1 MNIPAKILVVE
12 DEGIVAKDIEN
23 RLQKF
28 GYHVCKTIA
37 TGEEAI
43 ARVSELKPDLV
54 LVDIRLQG
62 DMDGIAVAQVLHHNF
77 ELPVVYLTANSDEHI
92 VNRAL
97 ATQPFGYIIK
107 PFREQE
113 LKITIEIAL
122 NKYLIEQ
129 NLKQNKYWLRTVL
142 KNINDG
148 VIASDTEGK
157 IAFMNPI
164 AEALTGWNRQDACGK
179 EATEVV
185 KTIPTQTISEH
196 PIQQALQK
204 GITVEISER
213 SQLIDKNGLEI
224 PIDDRIAPIKDDRGN
239 IVGTMLVFQ
248 DISEREQVEAMH
260 QKQIEQEQM
269 LVQMEKMHEL
279 KDDFLSTVSH
289 ELRTPIANMKM
300 AIQML
305 KTSPS
310 SEKRQRYLEIL
321 QAECNREAELITE
334 LLDLQRLET
343 ASYPILVQEAINLQ
357 EWLPQI
363 MEPFL
368 IRAQEN
374 QQLLEIRLDPNLSQI
389 LTDRGSLEQAIA
401 ELANNAC
408 KYTPEGGMIVVSVSY
423 QAAEKKRAE
432 GAEEAEGEKRAEE
445 AEGAKGAKIPLTTPH
460 TPQRQSPQRGTPPHG
475 AGSPTPCSSRTT
487 HHAPRTAQLP
497 TTNYQLPATRTIFT
511 VRNQA
516 EIPAAELPKIFEK
529 FYRIHNSDRWK
540 QGGTGLGLT
549 LVQKLV
555 EHLEG
560 TLQVESQEGWTT
572 FTIELPNGAGSRK

>member
-1 MNIPAKILVVE
+1 MNIPARILVVE

-23 RLQKF
+23 RLQRF
-28 GYHVCKTIA
+28 GYDVCEPVA

-43 ARVSELKPDLV
+43 AKVNELKPDLV
-54 LVDIRLQG
+54 LIDIRLRG
-62 DMDGIAVAQVLHHNF
+62 IMDGIAVAQVLHHNF
-77 ELPVVYLTANSDEHI
+77 DLPVVYLTANTDERI
-92 VNRAL
+92 LNRAL
-97 ATQPFGYIIK
+97 ATKPFGYIIK

-113 LKITIEIAL
+113 LKITIEITL
-122 NKYLIEQ
+122 NKYLMEQ
-129 NLKQNKYWLRTVL
+129 KLKQHKYWLRTVL
-142 KNINDG
+142 KSISNG

-157 IAFMNPI
+157 IAFMNPV
-164 AEALTGWNRQDACGK
+164 AEALTGWNQQDACGK
-179 EATEVV
+179 KATEVV
-185 KTIPTQTISEH
+185 KIIHADTLSEH
-196 PIQQALQK
+196 PIHQVLQK
-204 GITVEISER
+204 GITVEISKR

-224 PIDDRIAPIKDDRGN
+224 PIDDCIAPIKDDRGN
-239 IVGTMLVFQ
+239 IVGAILVFQ
-248 DISEREQVEAMH
+248 DIRERQQVEAMH

-305 KTSPS
+305 KTSPNS
-310 SEKRQRYLEIL
+310 DRKQRYLEIL
-321 QAECNREAELITE
+321 QAECNREAELIAE

-343 ASYPILVQEAINLQ
+343 ASYPNLVQEAVNLQ

-374 QQLLEIRLDPNLSQI
+374 QQSLEIQLAPNLSQI
-389 LTDRGSLEQAIA
+389 LTDRASLERAIA

-408 KYTPEGGMIVVSVSY
+408 KYTPTGGAIIVSV
-423 QAAEKKRAE
+423 QLHRA
-432 GAEEAEGEKRAEE
+432 
-445 AEGAKGAKIPLTTPH
+445 PFT
-460 TPQRQSPQRGTPPHG
+460 
-475 AGSPTPCSSRTT
+475 SR
-487 HHAPRTAQLP
+487 QLP
-497 TTNYQLPATRTIFT
+497 TARTIFT

-540 QGGTGLGLT
+540 QAGTGLGLA

-555 EHLEG
+555 EHLQG
-560 TLQVESQEGWTT
+560 TLQVESKEGWTT
-572 FTIELPNGAGSRK
+572 FTIELPNGVGSMEEQSRGEQRSRE

>member
-1 MNIPAKILVVE
+1 MNIPTKILVVE

-28 GYHVCKTIA
+28 GYHVCKTVA

-43 ARVSELKPDLV
+43 AQVSELKPDLV

-77 ELPVVYLTANSDEHI
+77 ELPVVYLTANSDEYI

-113 LKITIEIAL
+113 LKTTIEIAL

-142 KNINDG
+142 KSINNG
-148 VIASDTEGK
+148 IIASDTEGK

-164 AEALTGWNRQDACGK
+164 AEALTGWNWQDACGK

-185 KTIPTQTISEH
+185 KIIPTQTIISEQ
-196 PIQQALQK
+196 PIQQALQRR
-204 GITVEISER
+204 ITVEISER

-224 PIDDRIAPIKDDRGN
+224 PIDNRIAPIKDDRGN

-248 DISEREQVEAMH
+248 DISERQQVEAMH

-343 ASYPILVQEAINLQ
+343 ASYPILVQEAVNLQ

-389 LTDRGSLEQAIA
+389 LTDRASLERAIA

-408 KYTPEGGMIVVSVSY
+408 KYTPMGGAIVVSV
-423 QAAEKKRAE
+423 Q
-432 GAEEAEGEKRAEE
+432 
-445 AEGAKGAKIPLTTPH
+445 PH
-460 TPQRQSPQRGTPPHG
+460 L
-475 AGSPTPCSSRTT
+475 APC
-487 HHAPRTAQLP
+487 TAYQLP
-497 TTNYQLPATRTIFT
+497 TTRTIFT

-555 EHLEG
+555 EHLQG

-572 FTIELPNGAGSRK
+572 FTMELPNGAGSREQLSVTSDS

>member
-12 DEGIVAKDIEN
+12 DERIVAKDIEN

-28 GYHVCKTIA
+28 GYHVCKTVA

-43 ARVSELKPDLV
+43 AQISELKPDLV

-62 DMDGIAVAQVLHHNF
+62 DMDGIALAQVLHHNF
-77 ELPVVYLTANSDEHI
+77 ELPVVYLTANSDEYI
-92 VNRAL
+92 LNRAL

-113 LKITIEIAL
+113 LKTTIEITL

-129 NLKQNKYWLRTVL
+129 KLKQNKYWLKTVL
-142 KNINDG
+142 KSINNG

-185 KTIPTQTISEH
+185 KIVPIQTINSEH
-196 PIQQALQK
+196 PIQQALQE

-224 PIDDRIAPIKDDRGN
+224 PIDDSIAPIKDDRGN

-248 DISEREQVEAMH
+248 DISERQQVEAMH

-269 LVQMEKMHEL
+269 LLQMQKMHEL

-300 AIQML
+300 ALQML

-343 ASYPILVQEAINLQ
+343 ASYPTLVQEAVNLQ

-389 LTDRGSLEQAIA
+389 LTDRASLERAIA

-408 KYTPEGGMIVVSVSY
+408 KYTPAGGMIVVSVSC
-423 QAAEKKRAE
+423 QGAGSASVQGVGGKRTE
-432 GAEEAEGEKRAEE
+432 GAEGERRAAQEQRSRGAEE
-445 AEGAKGAKIPLTTPH
+445 
-460 TPQRQSPQRGTPPHG
+460 QRR
-475 AGSPTPCSSRTT
+475 T
-487 HHAPRTAQLP
+487 HHAPTNYQLP
-497 TTNYQLPATRTIFT
+497 ITNYQLPATRTIFT

-555 EHLEG
+555 EHLQG

-572 FTIELPNGAGSRK
+572 FTMELPHGIGSSEERV

>member
-1 MNIPAKILVVE
+1 
-12 DEGIVAKDIEN
+12 
-23 RLQKF
+23 
-28 GYHVCKTIA
+28 
-37 TGEEAI
+37 
-43 ARVSELKPDLV
+43 
-54 LVDIRLQG
+54 
-62 DMDGIAVAQVLHHNF
+62 
-77 ELPVVYLTANSDEHI
+77 
-92 VNRAL
+92 
-97 ATQPFGYIIK
+97 
-107 PFREQE
+107 
-113 LKITIEIAL
+113 
-122 NKYLIEQ
+122 
-129 NLKQNKYWLRTVL
+129 
-142 KNINDG
+142 
-148 VIASDTEGK
+148 
-157 IAFMNPI
+157 
-164 AEALTGWNRQDACGK
+164 
-179 EATEVV
+179 
-185 KTIPTQTISEH
+185 
-196 PIQQALQK
+196 PIQQALQR

-224 PIDDRIAPIKDDRGN
+224 PIDDRISPIKDDRGN

-248 DISEREQVEAMH
+248 DISERQQVEAMH

-343 ASYPILVQEAINLQ
+343 ASYPILVQEAVNLQ

-389 LTDRGSLEQAIA
+389 LTDRASLERAIA

-408 KYTPEGGMIVVSVSY
+408 KYTPMGGAIVVSV
-423 QAAEKKRAE
+423 Q
-432 GAEEAEGEKRAEE
+432 
-445 AEGAKGAKIPLTTPH
+445 PH
-460 TPQRQSPQRGTPPHG
+460 L
-475 AGSPTPCSSRTT
+475 APC
-487 HHAPRTAQLP
+487 TAYQLP
-497 TTNYQLPATRTIFT
+497 TTRTIFT

-555 EHLEG
+555 EHLQG

-572 FTIELPNGAGSRK
+572 FTMELPNGAGSREQGAVISDQ

>member
-1 MNIPAKILVVE
+1 MNISAKILVVE

-28 GYHVCKTIA
+28 GYHVCKTVA

-43 ARVSELKPDLV
+43 AQVSELKPDLV

-62 DMDGIAVAQVLHHNF
+62 DMDGIAVAQILHHTF
-77 ELPVVYLTANSDEHI
+77 ELPVVYLTANSDEYI
-92 VNRAL
+92 VTRAL
-97 ATQPFGYIIK
+97 ATHPFGYIVK

-113 LKITIEIAL
+113 LKTTIEIAL
-122 NKYLIEQ
+122 NKYLVEQ

-142 KNINDG
+142 KSINNG

-157 IAFMNPI
+157 ITLMNPI

-185 KTIPTQTISEH
+185 KIIPTQTISEH

-224 PIDDRIAPIKDDRGN
+224 PIDDSIAPIKDDRGN

-248 DISEREQVEAMH
+248 DISERQQVEAMH

-343 ASYPILVQEAINLQ
+343 ASYPTLVQEAVNLQ

-389 LTDRGSLEQAIA
+389 LTDRASLERAIA

-423 QAAEKKRAE
+423 QAAGKKRAE
-432 GAEEAEGEKRAEE
+432 GAYDAEGEKRAEGAYD
-445 AEGAKGAKIPLTTPH
+445 AEGAEGEKTLHPTPH
-460 TPQRQSPQRGTPPHG
+460 NLSSP
-475 AGSPTPCSSRTT
+475 TT
-487 HHAPRTAQLP
+487 HHAPRTTHHPITNYQLP
-497 TTNYQLPATRTIFT
+497 TTNYQLPTTRTIFT

-516 EIPAAELPKIFEK
+516 EIPATELPKIFEK

-555 EHLEG
+555 EHLQG

-572 FTIELPNGAGSRK
+572 FTMELPDEQGAVISDR